1 MKILK
6 RLLILAF
13 ICLIT
18 GGVFSYTILNQINT
32 PITLNAPTEVLIP
45 KGATLGKTAHIL
57 AQNNIIKS
65 ANLFLLYTRFNKLSS
80 QIKAG
85 EYRFENKNTIKDVA
99 ETLTKGAVIKRTLT
113 IPEGK
118 ALVEIIEIINQ
129 NPHLSG
135 NITIPLKE
143 GEILPETY
151 HFTKGTSRDEIIK
164 TAKLAMEKALNEAYK
179 NLKPDSPI
187 KTKNEILILASI
199 IEKETGIKTERELV
213 SSVFT
218 NRLKIG
224 MRLQT
229 DPTVIYAVTNGK
241 MNLNRPI
248 YKKDLT
254 YDSPYN
260 TYVYN
265 GLPPAPICSPGV
277 DSINAAVNP
286 KDTKYIYFVADGITG
301 GHRFAKTLLEH
312 NKNVIEYRKNLR
324 NK

>member
-6 RLLILAF
+6 HLLIIAF
-13 ICLIT
+13 ICLIS
-18 GGVFSYTILNQINT
+18 GGVFLYSILNQLNT
-32 PITLNAPTEVLIP
+32 PIALKAPIEIIIP
-45 KGATLGKTAHIL
+45 KGSTLNQTANIL
-57 AQNNIIKS
+57 AKNNIIKS
-65 ANLFLLYTRFNKLSS
+65 SNLFLLYTRFNKLSS

-85 EYRFENKNTIKDVA
+85 EYRFENSNSIKDIA
-99 ETLTKGAVIKRTLT
+99 NILIKGDVIARTIT

-118 ALVEIIEIINQ
+118 TLVEIIETIN
-129 NPHLSG
+129 NHPHLTGQIS
-135 NITIPLKE
+135 IPLTE

-164 TAKLAMEKALNEAYK
+164 KSKLAMEKALNDAFAK
-179 NLKPDSPI
+179 LSPNSPI
-187 KTKNEILILASI
+187 KTKKDILILASI
-199 IEKETGIKTERELV
+199 IEKETGLKSERELV
-213 SSVFT
+213 SSVFI

-248 YKKDLT
+248 YKKDLN

-260 TYVYN
+260 TYLYS
-265 GLPPAPICSPGV
+265 GLPPTPICSPGI
-277 DSINAAVNP
+277 DSINAAINP

-301 GHRFAKTLLEH
+301 GHRFATSLAEH
-312 NKNVIEYRKNLR
+312 NKNVTLYRKAI
-324 NK
+324 KK